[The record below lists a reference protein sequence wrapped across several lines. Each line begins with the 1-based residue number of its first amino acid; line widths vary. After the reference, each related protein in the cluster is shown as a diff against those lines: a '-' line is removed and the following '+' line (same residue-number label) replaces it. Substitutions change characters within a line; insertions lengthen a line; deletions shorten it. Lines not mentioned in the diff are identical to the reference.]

1 MFKLHTNTL
10 ATIKIIV
17 IGLLLA
23 NMTIVNAQGSTFDIL
38 HTPTEAK
45 GPGIKITFNGSKY
58 EPAKEIKIRINNETF
73 CS

>member
-23 NMTIVNAQGSTFDIL
+23 NMTIVKETLQN
-38 HTPTEAK
+38 
-45 GPGIKITFNGSKY
+45 
-58 EPAKEIKIRINNETF
+58 PANRGLLRNVDRL
-73 CS
+73 